1 MIELVNAIIIITLII
16 IIYKYFEGQSYD
28 IVMVKSNINGKSY
41 LVRNLENKQEAADL
55 LGTIAIKL
63 EKLVN
68 IINDSG
74 YEVIYDKYIKPT
86 LDKESQGEK
95 EIKNE
100 NKDSLE
106 GQNGGSS
113 ETQQLAST
121 IKMKLKE
128 DIRRLYK
135 NFNPEAF
142 SETTPDAKYTSYSVN
157 KGEKIVFCLRDKK
170 EGEKLVKENIMT
182 FVSIHELAHL
192 MTKSIGHEPE
202 FWSNF
207 KLLLKISIDNGIYKN
222 IDFNNTPKPYCGIQI
237 TDTPLKPNEL

>member
-1 MIELVNAIIIITLII
+1 MIELVNTIIIITLII

-28 IVMVKSNINGKSY
+28 IVMVKSNVNGKSY
-41 LVRNLENKQEAADL
+41 LVRNVENKQEAADL
-55 LGTIAIKL
+55 LGTIAVKL

-74 YEVIYDKYIKPT
+74 YETIYNNYMKPT
-86 LDKESQGEK
+86 LDKETQNNNKNNEK
-95 EIKNE
+95 
-100 NKDSLE
+100 NKDIVDGQEGGNSEVYNLE
-106 GQNGGSS
+106 NN
-113 ETQQLAST
+113 
-121 IKMKLKE
+121 IKMKLKD

-170 EGEKLVKENIMT
+170 EGETLVKENIMT

-202 FWSNF
+202 FWANF
-207 KLLLKISIDNGIYKN
+207 KLLLKISIDNGLYKN
-222 IDFNNTPKPYCGIQI
+222 IDFNSTPKPYCGINI
-237 TDTPLKPNEL
+237 TDTPLKKDEL